1 MTPPF
6 NRMLTRAETSVSTLR
21 ETRDRQ
27 RLYAGWLAV
36 ETAGKRSFRWRYC
49 VLDGVVFC
57 VYRDTVA
64 MNDVASSAVT
74 QPIYRRHILVHVTR
88 LHCINRGILL
98 IDTTGYG
105 VWVHATHEQ
114 HYFEEWLA
122 AFRAGLAHEPFKLSV
137 SRLGVRHQESDLSSD
152 DMTSLAAWLLVRKTV
167 LRGKLR
173 LFAQTMFFTLTGR
186 RLAGFKIN
194 MEGRWADLFGKVVH
208 VARDRR
214 KPEWLQVHMNNRSIL
229 LLRGRSEDVTR
240 EWEEAIWA
248 ALRSEP
254 AFLKQ
259 LTDPAL
265 KRLYKFV
272 LKRLIGRFLADDEID
287 LDQLD
292 VHLRSGRLELC
303 DLMLSAEML
312 NAEWMFHLSEI
323 LLVEYPVPIIPLDSA
338 GMSDED
344 FYDAFRQFENGKYDV
359 VKLAVPP
366 KTIFTKLFVSL
377 YDVVVDYAPPGLPSG
392 VVLVLGNA
400 YDSISRE
407 LHVAAKTIVA
417 VPLVEYKKTGSQGYV
432 RSVIRAVPVAVL
444 RPMIGASE
452 AVSKALIGV
461 RNAVDPELKEDVE
474 NKFKDFRTI

>member
-6 NRMLTRAETSVSTLR
+6 NRILTRAETSVSTLR

-74 QPIYRRHILVHVTR
+74 QPIYRRHILVHVAR

-137 SRLGVRHQESDLSSD
+137 SRLGVRHQDSDLSSD

-194 MEGRWADLFGKVVH
+194 MEGRWADLFGKV
-208 VARDRR
+208 
-214 KPEWLQVHMNNRSIL
+214 
-229 LLRGRSEDVTR
+229 
-240 EWEEAIWA
+240 
-248 ALRSEP
+248 
-254 AFLKQ
+254 FLKQ

-344 FYDAFRQFENGKYDV
+344 FYDAFKQFENGKYDV